1 MKQLR
6 ANLVLLSLS
15 ACAANAGWLAIA
27 VVLDGPEYSQSPVI
41 RGAAL
46 ATALLIMLK
55 VRRHAKR
62 AFEAASRGGHIE
74 WSGPQG
80 STATIADQCPSG
92 WLVQLHLELQAT
104 EPPNGR
110 IDPP

>member
-1 MKQLR
+1 MKRLR
-6 ANLVLLSLS
+6 ANLVLLALS
-15 ACAANAGWLAIA
+15 ACVANAGWLAIA
-27 VVLDGPEYSQSPVI
+27 VVLDGPEYSESAFI

-46 ATALLIMLK
+46 ATALVIMLK

-74 WSGPQG
+74 WTGPHN
-80 STATIADQCPSG
+80 STATIADQCPNG

-110 IDPP
+110 VDSP